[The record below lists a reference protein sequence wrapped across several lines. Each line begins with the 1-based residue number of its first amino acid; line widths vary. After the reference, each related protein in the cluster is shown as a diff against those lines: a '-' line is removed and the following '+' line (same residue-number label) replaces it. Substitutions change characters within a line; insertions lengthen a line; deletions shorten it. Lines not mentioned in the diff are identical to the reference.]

1 MKLWRSQLHVCT
13 LCRHGFSP
21 LRGASTRFRPHN
33 QTKSV
38 SLATHLSSR
47 RTSYRA
53 KHSDEQYQ
61 SAQNVQGGLPTR
73 ERRGKL
79 QKQVTDRWKPAGHQG
94 SSLYTARV
102 EKSPIGF
109 GQDVMRRLA
118 SVKRML
124 EEPDRSNKEDTS
136 QLQSL
141 DPEGD
146 LWPKFEES
154 VRALV
159 GVGDICQQKALP
171 RSTVKTL
178 RLQLQECW
186 KGTALAKMER
196 HLHFAF
202 VDYTFEENPALKTRT
217 ISRRTDLRF
226 PTEWYTD
233 ARSMQRIVHLH
244 VGPTNSGKTYNA
256 LKRLEEAQSGFYA
269 GPLRLLAHE
278 VWSRFKSKGK
288 PCDLVT
294 GDDIRRDVG
303 ENVAM
308 TSSTVE
314 MVDTSTEVEVAVI
327 DEIQMIADEER
338 GHAWTRAFLG
348 AFAKEVHVCGEAR
361 VVPLIR
367 ELAASTGDSLHIH
380 RYERLSP
387 LKAANVSLRSDLKN
401 LRKGD
406 CVVAFSVIT
415 IHALKAEIELATG
428 RRVAIVYGSLP
439 PETRARQA
447 ELFNDPGNDYDYLVA
462 SNAIGMG
469 LNLAIK
475 RVVFQAIS
483 KYNGMYNERL
493 SIADIKQIAGRA
505 GRYRSAFQDK
515 QSSGHTVAPTSQER
529 KNEILPTGFVT
540 TLHEDDLSFVQGAM
554 QKEPDPITVA
564 RVLPPLEIVEE
575 YAGRLPKGLPFE
587 YVMSRLLQDA
597 ALHPRY
603 KLCDV
608 RGQLEAVQVID
619 KVEGLTPGQRYMICL
634 SPAENRL
641 TSGQK
646 VSQALAKAIA
656 NKKPTTIADI
666 PEIPLEILEQP
677 MSGKR
682 DYLSG
687 LEALHKA
694 IIQYLWLSYRFQTV
708 FKDQAMA
715 MHAKELVEQKINTT
729 LVEFSANPKLRKS
742 TLQHLKS
749 FVKPDNAESKPLSG
763 SKSAPKKEIPAT
775 VVESVYM
782 EEKPSVIPTD
792 LIDPTDVLNE
802 LRRNEK
808 ISVPFPEPKLDVE
821 KQPQLRLSAPST
833 QQRNQ

>member
-1 MKLWRSQLHVCT
+1 MH
-13 LCRHGFSP
+13 
-21 LRGASTRFRPHN
+21 
-33 QTKSV
+33 
-38 SLATHLSSR
+38 
-47 RTSYRA
+47 
-53 KHSDEQYQ
+53 
-61 SAQNVQGGLPTR
+61 
-73 ERRGKL
+73 
-79 QKQVTDRWKPAGHQG
+79 
-94 SSLYTARV
+94 
-102 EKSPIGF
+102 
-109 GQDVMRRLA
+109 RLA
-118 SVKRML
+118 SVKRTL
-124 EEPDRSNKEDTS
+124 EESDGFGNDATNS
-136 QLQSL
+136 LQRL
-141 DPEGD
+141 DPGGD

-154 VRALV
+154 IRALV
-159 GVGDICQQKALP
+159 GVGDVRQQKDLP
-171 RSTVKTL
+171 ISTVKKL
-178 RLQLQECW
+178 RLRLHECS
-186 KGTALAKMER
+186 KETLPSKMDR

-202 VDYTFEENPALKTRT
+202 ADYALDDNQDLKTGL
-217 ISRRTDLRF
+217 ISRKTDLRF

-233 ARSMQRIVHLH
+233 ARSMQRVVHLH

-256 LKRLEEAQSGFYA
+256 LKRLEEAESGFYA

-288 PCDLVT
+288 RCDLVT
-294 GDDIRRDVG
+294 GDDIRREVG
-303 ENVAM
+303 EHVAM

-314 MVDTSTEVEVAVI
+314 MVDTKAEVEVAVI

-406 CVVAFSVIT
+406 CVVAFSVIG

-428 RRVAIVYGSLP
+428 RRVAIVYGGLP

-447 ELFNDPGNDYDYLVA
+447 ELFNDPENDYDYLVA

-493 SIADIKQIAGRA
+493 SVSDIRQIGGRA

-515 QSSGHTVAPTSQER
+515 QSSRQTISPSPQDK
-529 KNEILPTGFVT
+529 KNETLPTGFVT

-575 YAGRLPKGLPFE
+575 YAAGLPKGLPFE
-587 YVMSRLLQDA
+587 YVMNRLLQEA
-597 ALHPRY
+597 ELHPRY
-603 KLCDV
+603 KLCDA
-608 RGQLEAVQVID
+608 RSQLQGVQVID
-619 KVEGLTPGQRYMICL
+619 KVDGLTPGQRYLICL

-641 TSGQK
+641 VSGQK

-656 NKKPTTIADI
+656 SKKAITIADV

-682 DYLSG
+682 EYLSG

-694 IIQYLWLSYRFQTV
+694 IIQYLWLSYRFQTI

-742 TLQHLKS
+742 SLQHFKS
-749 FVKPDNAESKPLSG
+749 FVNPNNAESTPLSDSSSSSISEG
-763 SKSAPKKEIPAT
+763 PAT
-775 VVESVYM
+775 TVEEVSLEKSPLAIPGSVEQPEFPGEPRHQEVHHTPSDASPDIALDDEERPQVVAGYG
-782 EEKPSVIPTD
+782 
-792 LIDPTDVLNE
+792 
-802 LRRNEK
+802 
-808 ISVPFPEPKLDVE
+808 
-821 KQPQLRLSAPST
+821 
-833 QQRNQ
+833 